1 MKFMQV
7 TALALTVGLS
17 GCASVDPYTGEQ
29 KTSNT
34 TKGALGGAVLGAVV
48 GAATAGSGNK
58 DRAILTGAAAGAA
71 VGGGTG
77 YYMDRQEKILRQRLQ
92 GSGVQVK
99 REGDNIQ
106 LIMPGNI
113 TFASGKS
120 DIRPGFYSVL
130 DSVAEVLAEFKDTR
144 INVGGH
150 TDNTGGAD
158 LNQMLSEQRAT
169 SVKMYLIGKKVAA
182 GRVNAAGYSYRYP
195 ITSNST
201 AEGRQA
207 NRRVELSLEP
217 LK

>member
-106 LIMPGNI
+106 
-113 TFASGKS
+113 
-120 DIRPGFYSVL
+120 
-130 DSVAEVLAEFKDTR
+130 
-144 INVGGH
+144 H

-217 LK
+217 LIFNLNLPKRVFLNGVKCCNLRGV